1 MKKSFAKKIRL
12 AALAACASA
21 LLLGAV
27 ACGGDDS
34 DRFYAEESDSAST
47 TATTS
52 RAPQQPAPAAA
63 APTASRAN
71 IQPSAASM
79 PLAPSSTTAADAYTA
94 SAAAPAGP
102 QGSSSDRGI
111 AAYQTLPPSATNFQ
125 DYRQSGFEATVE
137 DSVST
142 FSLDT
147 DRTSFQLALNWARA
161 GHTVDP
167 DSVRAEEWINAFNY
181 GYELPAHEDSFAI
194 TTDAIP
200 HPLSGGMHLVR
211 IGFQAPEFIDNTP
224 LNVTLVLDAS
234 GSMSSGNRVDIAQQA
249 AESIRRSLSSD
260 DRIAVVHFTD
270 DVVRRAHGL
279 NTRTPMTVM
288 SATP

>member
-1 MKKSFAKKIRL
+1 MR
-12 AALAACASA
+12 
-21 LLLGAV
+21 
-27 ACGGDDS
+27 
-34 DRFYAEESDSAST
+34 
-47 TATTS
+47 
-52 RAPQQPAPAAA
+52 PAAA
-63 APTASRAN
+63 AYDAGAQSTQS
-71 IQPSAASM
+71 SAGIAGA
-79 PLAPSSTTAADAYTA
+79 PLAYEAA
-94 SAAAPAGP
+94 
-102 QGSSSDRGI
+102 
-111 AAYQTLPPSATNFQ
+111 PPSATNFQ

-211 IGFQAPEFIDNTP
+211 IGFQAPEFDDNTP

-234 GSMSSGNRVDIAQQA
+234 GSMGSGNRVDIAQQA

-270 DVVRRAHGL
+270 DVVRNLTVEHTDADDRDVRNSIDRLRPRGLDQRAGRSRPWRTVGRRGPPRPSQRPQLRHPHVRRRCQRRRHGSL
-279 NTRTPMTVM
+279 RHPGVRL
-288 SATP
+288 